1 MLANERKQQFFQ
13 AEIFFTKNSIFFLQ
27 IKKCLLSLQQLRPS
41 KGKVYTEEGREQALR
56 TSGNRSQVERCQYL
70 PKIF

>member
-13 AEIFFTKNSIFFLQ
+13 TEIFFTKNSIFLQ